1 MTVTLS
7 SIIKKIETAKTV
19 EEQTALLKKHSSPA
33 LKAIIGYAMDPGV
46 KWLLPAG
53 LPPYKVNEELDNEGR
68 LVRETK
74 KLINFVQSK
83 EGGLRFNNTKREALF
98 INLLEV
104 VHPDDARMMVRV
116 KDKKLTILPAAVKAA
131 FPTLTKAWK

>member
-1 MTVTLS
+1 MTYTLAS
-7 SIIKKIETAKTV
+7 VVKKIEEAKTL
-19 EEQTALLKKHSSPA
+19 EEQVALLKKHSSPA

-53 LPPYKVNEELDNEGR
+53 LPPYKTSEELDNEGR

-83 EGGLRFNNTKREALF
+83 QGGLKFSNTKREALF

-104 VHPDDARMMVRV
+104 VHPDDARLMVRV
-116 KDKKLTILPAAVKAA
+116 KDKRLTIRPEAAKAA